1 MESRFEGL
9 RHRLEELQVHLLATS
24 KTSSLPLSS
33 SPQKEKNRTESKRSK
48 EKHSYGDK
56 HNNNKNIILPK
67 NSNSEGCE
75 APITPKRHRRQP
87 TTVMAPAQPQP
98 PRFQSAISP
107 SKSILKVTPNGD
119 AATVSGL
126 LSRLREEEQKRTS
139 ERASLQLQLQK
150 EKQRAHHAETAARRA
165 EDQRD
170 FRLGEVR
177 HLKAALKRRDDVIT
191 SLQDQVRE
199 MEVGISYADAVQ
211 LAQGKVKEPCKV
223 SFCDFFL
230 YLSILKR
237 YPYALPSFFISI
249 GERDEAKAVLNESQK
264 QLEETSAQLDA
275 ALAQAEQARE
285 LLRRTEREKAML
297 CERWDRANL
306 EINQIRD
313 DLHEERSARAI
324 LEQTISAIGAQAA
337 NRQARLRQLLSMG
350 ELVSFGDSDE
360 SFSSYTTENTSAL
373 DCESPHE

>member
-33 SPQKEKNRTESKRSK
+33 SSRQREKNRTEPQRPK
-48 EKHSYGDK
+48 EAPSSEHRT
-56 HNNNKNIILPK
+56 NNVRDSLPK
-67 NSNSEGCE
+67 NSNLEVCE
-75 APITPKRHRRQP
+75 APITPKKRRHQP
-87 TTVMAPAQPQP
+87 TTAMAPAQQNP
-98 PRFQSAISP
+98 PRFQSTISP
-107 SKSILKVTPNGD
+107 SKSNLKFHPNGD

-139 ERASLQLQLQK
+139 ERAALQMQVQK
-150 EKQRAHHAETAARRA
+150 EKQRAHHAEAAARRA

-191 SLQDQVRE
+191 SLQDQVRD

-211 LAQGKVKEPCKV
+211 LAQ
-223 SFCDFFL
+223 
-230 YLSILKR
+230 
-237 YPYALPSFFISI
+237 

-264 QLEETSAQLDA
+264 QLEEISAELDA

-285 LLRRTEREKAML
+285 LLRRGEREKEMYS
-297 CERWDRANL
+297 ERWDRANS
-306 EINQIRD
+306 EITRIRD

-324 LEQTISAIGAQAA
+324 LEQAVSVLSAQAA
-337 NRQARLRQLLSMG
+337 NRQARLRQLLAMG
-350 ELVSFGDSDE
+350 ELLSFGDSDE
-360 SFSSYTTENTSAL
+360 KSNSSSTEATSVL
-373 DCESPHE
+373 DCESPYEYV